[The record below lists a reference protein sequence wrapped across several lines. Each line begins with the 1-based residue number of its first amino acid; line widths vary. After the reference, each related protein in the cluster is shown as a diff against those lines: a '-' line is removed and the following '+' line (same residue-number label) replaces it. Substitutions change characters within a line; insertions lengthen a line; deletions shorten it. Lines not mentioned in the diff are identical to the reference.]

1 MAIANRGLRFGL
13 NAWVETAAELSRR
26 RALVRSMTP
35 EARAMRRALN
45 SWCGR
50 VDERRQLL
58 RATAALRHREVFV
71 ALNTWRSY
79 ARERRSRS
87 AKIGGVLDTLSPQGR
102 AMRRAFNSWAPL
114 VSERA
119 ALRRGAM
126 AIKNREVKMAI
137 NSWAAAAAERGA
149 ALALV
154 RRATAGIRHRGLRLA
169 VNGWVEAAR
178 ELGQRRRLLLSV
190 VSPELR
196 AVRRAYNC

>member
-1 MAIANRGLRFGL
+1 MSSVAIDGG
-13 NAWVETAAELSRR
+13 R

-35 EARAMRRALN
+35 AARAMRRALN
-45 SWCGR
+45 SWCAR

-58 RATAALRHREVFV
+58 HATAALRHREVFV

-119 ALRRGAM
+119 SLRRGAM
-126 AIKNREVKMAI
+126 AE
-137 NSWAAAAAERGA
+137 
-149 ALALV
+149 
-154 RRATAGIRHRGLRLA
+154 ATAAPATPVPHLP
-169 VNGWVEAAR
+169 
-178 ELGQRRRLLLSV
+178 RLLLTEPLAILPPKK
-190 VSPELR
+190 SPS
-196 AVRRAYNC
+196 